1 MARAR
6 KLPELTAVRAEYCAI
21 AVMAKAPRVGDAK
34 TRLVPPLSA
43 AEAARLSACF
53 IRDATENIAAAAQQA
68 AIAGY
73 IAYSPP
79 DAAAEFAPLLAE
91 GTRLLP
97 SRRNGLGA
105 SLYDA
110 VEDLLA
116 AGYGST
122 CLVNSDSPTLP
133 TSLLVDAARALSFP
147 DDRIVLGPAED
158 GGYYLI
164 GLKQAHARLF
174 DDVAWSTPLVFAQT
188 VERAR
193 EIGLEPL
200 VLPMWY
206 DVDDAESLHRLNAEL
221 LGEGDQGD
229 RGAAYR
235 APHTAAFL
243 RGLFHDG
250 GPGLM
255 LGPAGPSGGR
265 AGR

>member
-6 KLPELTAVRAEYCAI
+6 RPAELTAESGAPRAEYCAI
-21 AVMAKAPRVGDAK
+21 AIMAKAPRVGTAK

-43 AEAARLSACF
+43 AEAAALSACF
-53 IRDATENIAAAAQQA
+53 IRDAAENIAAAAQQA
-68 AIAGY
+68 AIEGY

-79 DAAAEFAPLLAE
+79 GAAAEFAPLLAE

-97 SRRNGLGA
+97 SRRIGLGA
-105 SLYDA
+105 SLHDA
-110 VEDLLA
+110 AEDLLA
-116 AGYGST
+116 AGYGSA

-133 TSLLVDAARALSFP
+133 TSLLVDAVRALSAP
-147 DDRIVLGPAED
+147 GDRIVLGPAKD

-164 GLKQAHARLF
+164 GLKHAQARLF
-174 DDVAWSTPLVFAQT
+174 DEIAWSTSLVFAQT

-200 VLPMWY
+200 VLPVWY
-206 DVDDAESLHRLNAEL
+206 DVDDVESLQRLAAEL
-221 LGEGDQGD
+221 LGEDGKSD
-229 RGAAYR
+229 RGATYR

-243 RGLFHDG
+243 RRLF
-250 GPGLM
+250 PL
-255 LGPAGPSGGR
+255 SGR